1 MAEISFELNQEQG
14 FRLEKDFEGR
24 AGWLF
29 NLAIGGQKITADLPV
44 IDETGKFYSGDVVAV
59 LAAFTWSGVAGDPIQ
74 IKAQIS
80 LKNRFALKRLL
91 SKGAS
96 VQCELRILQYDPSG
110 SDWFWPLES
119 DALNATLKEAAVNDD
134 PGSVQNP
141 LNYELDFTVAPSG
154 INKLTY
160 ATGSGMSVVKFWS
173 GPAGK

>member
-1 MAEISFELNQEQG
+1 MAEISFAFNEEQG
-14 FRLEKDFEGR
+14 FRLEKDFKGLV
-24 AGWLF
+24 GWIF
-29 NLAIGGQKITADLPV
+29 NLTIGGQKITADLPV

-59 LAAFTWSGVAGDPIQ
+59 LTAFAWSGIAADPIQ

-80 LKNRFALKRLL
+80 SKNRFALKRVL

-96 VQCELRILQYDPSG
+96 VQCELRILQYDASG

-119 DALNATLKEAAVNDD
+119 DALNATLKEAAVSDT

-160 ATGSGMSVVKFWS
+160 STGSGMSVVKFWS